1 MNESDRKYE
10 LHLTAEPR
18 RLAVVRRIVA
28 AHLRHWH
35 LAEQVDVT
43 VLGATELL
51 ANVHRHVGPDA
62 PCVLRLTWSAG
73 MLRCE
78 VHDSGTALPRLLQPE
93 DEEIN
98 GRGLALVAAVT
109 KEWGAE
115 VEPDGKVVWFALQAV
130 PAFPADPPTARPARA
145 PDPAPASASANGP
158 ATAPAQPPG
167 RPARVS
173 RAPRY
178 CSASAGAAAGPAPT
192 VLSRS

>member
-1 MNESDRKYE
+1 VNESDRKYE

-18 RLAVVRRIVA
+18 RLTVVRRIVA
-28 AHLRHWH
+28 AHLRHWN

-51 ANVHRHVGPDA
+51 ANVHRHVGPEA
-62 PCVLRLTWSAG
+62 PCVLRLTWSDG

-78 VHDSGTALPRLLQPE
+78 VHDSGTVLPRLLEPE

-98 GRGLALVAAVT
+98 GRGLALVAAVS

-130 PAFPADPPTARPARA
+130 PAFPAESPAARPLPA
-145 PDPAPASASANGP
+145 PDLAPAPAP
-158 ATAPAQPPG
+158 AAAQPAG
-167 RPARVS
+167 RPARSS

-178 CSASAGAAAGPAPT
+178 CSASAGAAAGPATT